1 MTDAVKLPPMPECKS
16 ISIKDRADVP
26 MYFEARRY
34 CEYHRLPYEDLE
46 RVRQYLAAREWHT
59 RIEPIRMQYVKLM
72 SMLPP
77 TIMSD
82 GALKALQDMMNH
94 EAEKLGLKVQP

>member
-1 MTDAVKLPPMPECKS
+1 M
-16 ISIKDRADVP
+16 SIKDRAEPP

-34 CEYHRLPYEDLE
+34 CEDHKLPYEDFE

-59 RIEPIRMQYVKLM
+59 RTEPIRMQYVKLM

-77 TIMSD
+77 PIMSD
-82 GALKALQDMMNH
+82 GYIRASTTLEQDGALKVLQDMMNL
-94 EAEKLGLKVQP
+94 EAEKLGLKVQQ